1 VTGEPEKKR
10 GWPIPPALAAWIA
23 VAISILVGVTWAT
36 STGALTWAM
45 AVDAREA
52 GQDFVA
58 RYAII
63 AYAVYVALFVAMAL
77 ALFPAQLWVIV
88 FGAMLFGFWPALIVS
103 WAAAVLSAGSV
114 FLAARGVL
122 AGKYRD
128 RAGRYLARVEQEF
141 QRDQFSWMLAM
152 RFVPV
157 VPYFVSN
164 VAPAFLGARLPPF
177 LVAASIGVIPYV
189 TAYTFAGDMA
199 ASVLDRA
206 APPDVASL
214 AADMFP
220 VMVAVAMLPLAA
232 LAVKRLRRK
241 PASTR

>member
-1 VTGEPEKKR
+1 VTEGGQKR
-10 GWPIPPALAAWIA
+10 GWLIPPALAAWIA
-23 VAISILVGVTWAT
+23 VAITILVGVTWAT
-36 STGALTWAM
+36 SAGLLTWSM
-45 AVDAREA
+45 AVDARTTA
-52 GQDFVA
+52 QDFVS

-63 AYAVYVALFVAMAL
+63 AYFAYVALFIVMAL
-77 ALFPAQLWVIV
+77 ALFPAQLWIIV
-88 FGAMLFGFWPALIVS
+88 FGAMVFGFWPALIVS
-103 WAAAVLSAGSV
+103 WAAALLSAVAV
-114 FLAARGVL
+114 FLAARGAL
-122 AGKYRD
+122 AGKYREK
-128 RAGRYLARVEQEF
+128 AGRYLARVEQEF

-177 LVAASIGVIPYV
+177 IVAAGIGVMPYV
-189 TAYTFAGDMA
+189 TAYTFAGDKA
-199 ASVLDRA
+199 ASILDRDT
-206 APPDVASL
+206 PPDVASL

-232 LAVKRLRRK
+232 LAIKRLRRK

>member
-1 VTGEPEKKR
+1 VTGDPGR
-10 GWPIPPALAAWIA
+10 RRSWLIPPALVAWIA
-23 VAISILVGVTWAT
+23 AAIAILIGLTWAT
-36 STGALTWAM
+36 SAGLLTWAM

-52 GQDFVA
+52 AQDFVA

-63 AYAVYVALFVAMAL
+63 AYAGYVALFVVMAL
-77 ALFPAQLWVIV
+77 ALFPAQLWIIV
-88 FGAMLFGFWPALIVS
+88 FGAMVFGFWQAMIVS
-103 WAAAVLSAGSV
+103 WAAAVLSAASV
-114 FLAARGVL
+114 FIAARGAL
-122 AGKYRD
+122 AGNYREK
-128 RAGRYLARVEQEF
+128 ASKYLARVEQEF

-177 LVAASIGVIPYV
+177 IVAASIGVIPYV
-189 TAYTFAGDMA
+189 TAYTFAGDKA
-199 ASVLDRA
+199 ASVLDRDT
-206 APPDVASL
+206 PPDVASL

-220 VMVAVAMLPLAA
+220 VMVAIAMLPVAA